1 MTGPLNDSSIPQLAA
16 GCKWGGTEEEPMV
29 LFPEGAI
36 RVEGSGLHILQ
47 LCDGNRTAREII
59 SELQANYSMAN
70 PEKIHADVVRFLE
83 QLREKRIVDF

>member
-1 MTGPLNDSSIPQLAA
+1 MTELTESSVPRLAA
-16 GCKWGGTEEEPMV
+16 GCKWGGTEAEPMV

-59 SELQANYSMAN
+59 EELQANYSMAN
-70 PEKIHADVVRFLE
+70 SEKIRADVVRFLD

>member
-1 MTGPLNDSSIPQLAA
+1 VTELTESSIPRLAA
-16 GCKWGGTEEEPMV
+16 GCKWGGTEGEPMV

-59 SELQANYSMAN
+59 EELQANYSMAKA
-70 PEKIHADVVRFLE
+70 EKIRADVVRFLD